1 MTTVLNPKHPKTRHR
16 IAALALIAMGL
27 AQPLMAEAASRRYA
41 LLVGVGEYADKA
53 KPKLKLEGPPNDV
66 RAMAQAL
73 KKWGFDR
80 ITVLQDDKATRVE
93 ILKALDDLAKDAPAG
108 SHVLFYFSGHG
119 TSSEDPTFGKDLA
132 LPHTAGAL
140 VPYDARREGDAAAQR
155 QSLIIG
161 REDLRPRFQQLDDK
175 RVYLTAWIDAC
186 YSENSTHTLA
196 GLTFRAAPGFNLGDF
211 GSGSAGYQPYPYQ
224 NAVTFAASAANQN
237 ATDIDEKTIQR
248 FPTWD
253 IRQFPPEKINL
264 SYHGAFTDALLRGLN
279 DRSLPGYGPLDKNGD
294 GVITVDEF
302 ANGVTSFM
310 ASRAYDHQPKLQ
322 PLSVEDSQKSRSK
335 PLFLADG
342 RSQDITSAPAPAVK
356 PVPAPPVSP
365 TLSEPQRREQLLDR
379 IANTAQQSGRA
390 TVVLELAHPY
400 ATSRLPIGDVDHCVK
415 VDLAYK
421 ADQPGYPLVIDR
433 FSDGT
438 VQWLY
443 PLAGADD
450 RQQQEQ
456 WQQPVPA
463 GQAKTLWTTRTTPP
477 PGVDTVYT
485 LLLDRPLPPEAITST
500 YQIESTDGARFDLLL
515 DALAKVR
522 VLGAHR
528 LALEIYQPQKGELQS
543 WPKKTC
549 Q

>member
-1 MTTVLNPKHPKTRHR
+1 MTTVLKSKHPKIRLR

-155 QSLIIG
+155 HSLIIG
-161 REDLRPRFQQLDDK
+161 REDLRPRFQQLDNK
-175 RVYLTAWIDAC
+175 GVYLTAWIDAC
-186 YSENSTHTLA
+186 FSENSTHTLA
-196 GLTFRAAPGFNLGDF
+196 GLTSRAAPGFNLGDF

-224 NAVTFAASAANQN
+224 NAVTFAASAANQS
-237 ATDIDEKTIQR
+237 AADIDQDSIRK
-248 FPTWD
+248 FPTAD
-253 IRQFPPEKINL
+253 GHF
-264 SYHGAFTDALLRGLN
+264 HGAFSDALLRALN
-279 DRSLPGYGPLDKNGD
+279 DSSLPEYGPLDKNGD
-294 GVITVDEF
+294 GVVSVDEF

-310 ASRAYDHQPKLQ
+310 ASRAYGHQPKLQ
-322 PLSVEDSQKSRSK
+322 PLSVEDSRKSRSK

-342 RSQDITSAPAPAVK
+342 RSQDITPAPIPAVK

-365 TLSEPQRREQLLDR
+365 TLLEPQRRAQLLDR

-400 ATSRLPIGDVDHCVK
+400 ATSRLPIGDKDHCVK

-433 FSDGT
+433 FGDGT